1 MRCPNCGAAV
11 KIRGDQWECGWCGDF
26 GRLRRVVREP
36 AERPEAS
43 EAERRRAEVRAQL
56 LARCREAWQGAERAL
71 VRALGR
77 GRDVEVPGLA
87 QAALYEIGLGLAEA
101 GRQPAPERLEALS
114 RLLLTTQALG
124 RLTTPRAV
132 QEAADRGEPLFARE
146 GELTEARC
154 GAFWAALLD
163 ALPRGEDPWF
173 PSRPLADLLWQMGEL
188 HSCFSGEE
196 DGCRRCREL
205 EDALYPHWR
214 RHGVCRPDAAR
225 ACRLLRR
232 GNFPAGEDIC
242 REILV
247 AAYPRLAEEYPLEDL
262 ACAAWDGLIRAR
274 LETDPPLAVAMWRTL
289 LNAAGP
295 GLAENEGLARVLLPD
310 WIEPEW
316 LQRGT
321 ESPLPALLAAL
332 EEEDFARQVF
342 QSASVAGLQR
352 DLLRACGLAG
362 RREQGEKLLDLLRRS
377 PFPRGRWKLP
387 LRSLERALERDAPR
401 EGEQAG
407 PPPDDGALFRFCGLR
422 FPGSGRIYTYLA
434 GEAPVAAGDWV
445 TAPFGPRNTLRRGQV
460 VLVETCPRS
469 AAPRPPE
476 QCKTVAGPAAPL
488 EDGGEPDE

>member
-1 MRCPNCGAAV
+1 M
-11 KIRGDQWECGWCGDF
+11 
-26 GRLRRVVREP
+26 
-36 AERPEAS
+36 
-43 EAERRRAEVRAQL
+43 
-56 LARCREAWQGAERAL
+56 
-71 VRALGR
+71 
-77 GRDVEVPGLA
+77 
-87 QAALYEIGLGLAEA
+87 
-101 GRQPAPERLEALS
+101 
-114 RLLLTTQALG
+114 
-124 RLTTPRAV
+124 
-132 QEAADRGEPLFARE
+132 
-146 GELTEARC
+146 
-154 GAFWAALLD
+154 
-163 ALPRGEDPWF
+163 
-173 PSRPLADLLWQMGEL
+173 
-188 HSCFSGEE
+188 
-196 DGCRRCREL
+196 
-205 EDALYPHWR
+205 
-214 RHGVCRPDAAR
+214 
-225 ACRLLRR
+225 
-232 GNFPAGEDIC
+232 
-242 REILV
+242 
-247 AAYPRLAEEYPLEDL
+247 AAYPRLTEECPLEDL
-262 ACAAWDGLIRAR
+262 ACAACDGLIRAR

-316 LQRGT
+316 LQRGA

-377 PFPRGRWKLP
+377 PFPRGRWKLS

-460 VLVETCPRS
+460 VLVETCSRS

-476 QCKTVAGPAAPL
+476 QCKTVAGSAAPP
-488 EDGGEPDE
+488 EDGGAPDE